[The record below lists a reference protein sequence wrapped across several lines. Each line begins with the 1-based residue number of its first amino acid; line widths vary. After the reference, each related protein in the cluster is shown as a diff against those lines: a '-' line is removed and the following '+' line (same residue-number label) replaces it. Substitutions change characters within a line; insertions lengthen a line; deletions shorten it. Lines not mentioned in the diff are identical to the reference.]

1 MTDTTRREVLGWLA
15 GLGAAAG
22 TGLFAPGRAG
32 ASVDVTG
39 GVTAL
44 RGVTLVD
51 SSRVRSNT
59 TIVLADNRILAIGT
73 HDLPLP
79 RGATVLDLPGKF
91 VIPGLW
97 DMHVH
102 GAYLERITLPLCL
115 VNGVTGIRE
124 MWGVA
129 PIYELRERIERGEV
143 LGPRLVVAST
153 IIDGPHSTLPFA
165 LVVSTPDE
173 GRQAVLDAKAQ
184 GADFVKVYSYLDRAT
199 LAAIA
204 DECARHDLT
213 FAGHCSNHVALGDAS
228 DLGQRT
234 FEHMYGLS
242 LATSTREDE
251 LRQRIANLPLDPAN
265 SFAWFKQ
272 VLELEREAASSHSR
286 SKAVRLAKLLRRNS
300 SALCPTMV
308 AMRVLSSPADKFA
321 NDPRLKYMPV
331 SYRDYWRDGLKNWA
345 PVTEQETRQQAEFL
359 KRRMEQVAEMHDH
372 GVDVLVGTDAGN
384 PYVFSGF
391 SVHDELELLVQAGL
405 SPEAALRAGTRGTR
419 LVPGGEANLVVLDG
433 NPLKDIRNT
442 QRIHTVL
449 TRGRVL
455 GPAER
460 QRMLADV
467 EKAAQEPIGAVQ
479 ARCC

>member
-22 TGLFAPGRAG
+22 IGLLAPGRAT
-32 ASVDVTG
+32 ATTS
-39 GVTAL
+39 VTAL
-44 RGVTLVD
+44 RGVTLMD
-51 SSRVRSNT
+51 STGSRADS
-59 TIVLADNRILAIGT
+59 TIVLADNRILAVGGC
-73 HDLPLP
+73 DLPLP
-79 RGATVLDLPGKF
+79 RGSTVLDLAGKF

-115 VNGVTGIRE
+115 VNGVVGIRE
-124 MWGVA
+124 MWGVLQ
-129 PIYELRERIERGEV
+129 IYELRERIARGEV
-143 LGPRLVVAST
+143 FGPELVVASA

-165 LVVSTPDE
+165 LIAANPDE
-173 GRQAVLDAKAQ
+173 GRQAVRDVKAQ

-204 DECARHDLT
+204 DECSRQDIT

-234 FEHMYGLS
+234 FEHMYGLP
-242 LATSTREDE
+242 LATSTRENE
-251 LRQRIANLPLDPAN
+251 LRQAIATLPLDPAN

-272 VLELEREAASSHSR
+272 VLEFERQAALSPSR
-286 SKAVRLAKLLRRNS
+286 SKAVQLAKRLRRNG
-300 SALCPTMV
+300 SALSPTMV
-308 AMRVLSSPADKFA
+308 AMRVYSSPADRFV
-321 NDPRLKYMPV
+321 NDPRTKYMPT
-331 SYRDYWRDGLKNWA
+331 SYRDFWRDGLKNWA
-345 PVTEQETRQQAEFL
+345 PVTPREIREQAEFF
-359 KRRMEQVAEMHDH
+359 KRRMEQVAEMHSH
-372 GVDVLVGTDAGN
+372 GVKVLVGTDAGN

-391 SVHDELELLVQAGL
+391 SVHDELELLVEAGL
-405 SPEAALRAGTRGTR
+405 SPRAALNAGTRGAALKT
-419 LVPGGEANLVVLDG
+419 GSDANLVVLDG

-460 QRMLADV
+460 ASMLADV
-467 EKAAQEPIGAVQ
+467 EKAAQEPFPTVQ
-479 ARCC
+479 RACC